1 MEHYI
6 RRILAGVPRLPQERT
21 VAHVPHHRRPQG
33 FLWGTS
39 FSDACPT
46 ARNIVN
52 VSQPRA
58 RALIFDLLG
67 DYVRVGGGEIR
78 LKALVTL
85 GEQLGVSS
93 ATMRVTVARMREE
106 GWLAVRREG
115 RESIYSLTRKTLR
128 LLDEGRRRIFRGD
141 PPPWSGEWSMVIYTV
156 PESDRP
162 TREQLR
168 RDLAWLGFGPLA
180 AATWVSPHPLLDQ
193 VADVAAALPNARLEL
208 VTMRA
213 ADIASDRSI
222 AARCWDLEGLNAEYA
237 TFIRNLRLGLPTY
250 RLPVEASEA
259 FAARIKLIN
268 DYRHFPYR
276 DPGLPPELQPPGW
289 LGEQA
294 RKLFLQAHELLVP
307 AEQQYY
313 ESVVGVPLSSHDEE
327 GRITADAQLRSSA

>member
-1 MEHYI
+1 M
-6 RRILAGVPRLPQERT
+6 
-21 VAHVPHHRRPQG
+21 
-33 FLWGTS
+33 
-39 FSDACPT
+39 
-46 ARNIVN
+46 
-52 VSQPRA
+52 SQPKS

-67 DYVRVGGGEIR
+67 DWVRVGGGEIR

-85 GEQLGVSS
+85 GGQLDISS

-106 GWLAVRREG
+106 GWLDVRREG
-115 RESIYSLTRKTLR
+115 RESIYLLTRKTLR
-128 LLDEGRRRIFRGD
+128 LLDDGRRRIFCSD

-168 RDLAWLGFGPLA
+168 RDLAWLGFGSLA
-180 AATWVSPHPLLDQ
+180 AATWVSPHPLLEQ

-213 ADIASDRSI
+213 ADVASDRSI

-237 TFIRNLRLGLPTY
+237 SFIRNLRLELPTY
-250 RLPVEASEA
+250 RLPVEGHEA
-259 FAARIKLIN
+259 FAARIRLIN
-268 DYRHFPYR
+268 AYRHFTYR

-307 AEQQYY
+307 TGQKYY
-313 ESVVGVPLSSHDEE
+313 ETVIGTPLGGHDDEPAPA
-327 GRITADAQLRSSA
+327 RAQLRPTA

>member
-1 MEHYI
+1 M
-6 RRILAGVPRLPQERT
+6 
-21 VAHVPHHRRPQG
+21 
-33 FLWGTS
+33 
-39 FSDACPT
+39 
-46 ARNIVN
+46 
-52 VSQPRA
+52 SQPRA

-67 DYVRVGGGEIR
+67 DDVRVGGGEIR

-85 GEQLGVSS
+85 GEQLGISS

-106 GWLAVRREG
+106 GWLDVRREG

-128 LLDEGRRRIFRGD
+128 LLDEGRQRIFRGD

-222 AARCWDLEGLNAEYA
+222 AARCWDLDGLNAEYA
-237 TFIRNLRLGLPTY
+237 TFIRNLRLAWPAY
-250 RLPVEASEA
+250 RLPMAGSEA

-307 AEQQYY
+307 TGQKYY
-313 ESVVGVPLSSHDEE
+313 ESVIGTPFINHDDE
-327 GRITADAQLRSSA
+327 RDAGSAPLRSSA